1 MKKETRSK
9 ILGLLLFAVLT
20 GWILYLSFVVQ
31 RPEIDEQIKSITVT
45 GNSLL
50 NENDYLAFAKLNG
63 SEISEDVTLPI
74 IKSRLEKHPYIK
86 RADVEFIGNNEVH
99 INLNEKKI
107 KAVLVSDNELFLA
120 TQNFEILPFIQNT
133 KISNMP
139 VVTNLSSDILLK
151 KNEILKTPGLV
162 EAYKIMD
169 AAELTGGGLSK
180 TLSEINL
187 RKGGDI
193 ILLFSGIRP
202 PVILGKGNTAEKMYA
217 FNQLVNTDDAD
228 KAMVMN
234 SSYVDLRFNNEIFLG
249 NYDKT
254 DLTE

>member
-1 MKKETRSK
+1 LKNETRSK
-9 ILGLLLFAVLT
+9 ILGLLLFVGLT
-20 GWILYLSFVVQ
+20 IWIVYLAFAVQ
-31 RPEIDEQIKSITVT
+31 RPEVDEKIKSITIT

-50 NENDYLAFAKLNG
+50 NENDYLTFAKLNG
-63 SEISEDVTLPI
+63 SEIPEDVTLPI
-74 IKSRLEKHPYIK
+74 IKSRLEKHPYIQ
-86 RADVEFIGNNEVH
+86 RADVEFTGNNEVH

-120 TQNFEILPFIQNT
+120 TQNFEILPFLQNT
-133 KISNMP
+133 KILNMP
-139 VVTNLSSDILLK
+139 VVTNLSNDILLK

-162 EAYKIMD
+162 EAFKIMD

-193 ILLFSGIRP
+193 ILLFSGIKP
-202 PVILGKGNTAEKMYA
+202 PVILGKGNTAAKIYV
-217 FNQLVNTDDAD
+217 FNQLVNNDDAD

>member
-1 MKKETRSK
+1 M
-9 ILGLLLFAVLT
+9 LLLFVGLT
-20 GWILYLSFVVQ
+20 VWILYLSFAVQ

-63 SEISEDVTLPI
+63 NELTGDITLPV
-74 IKSRLEKHPYIK
+74 IKSRLEKHPYVK
-86 RADVEFIGNNEVH
+86 RADVEYSGNNEVH
-99 INLNEKKI
+99 INLNEKII
-107 KAVLVSDNELFLA
+107 KAVLVSDNKLFLA
-120 TQNFEILPFIQNT
+120 ANNFEILPFLQNT
-133 KISNMP
+133 KIANMP
-139 VVTNLSSDILLK
+139 VITNLSNDILLK

-162 EAYKIMD
+162 EAFKIMD
-169 AAELTGGGLSK
+169 AEDLTGGELSK

-187 RKGGDI
+187 RNGGDI
-193 ILLFSGIRP
+193 ILLFSGIKP
-202 PVILGKGNTAEKMYA
+202 PVILGKGNTAEKIYT
-217 FNQLVNTDDAD
+217 FNQLVNNDNAD